1 MAKRICD
8 SLREARENA
17 FLKQIEVSNATSIN
31 NKNISHWENGVASPC
46 LEDAIKLA
54 DLYKVTLDEL
64 VGRKFQNQNRITLSV
79 EEIRLIT
86 NFRILNGAGK
96 QKAIDYID
104 DQTENPKFTQKEKTS
119 SAS

>member
-1 MAKRICD
+1 MSISD
-8 SLREARENA
+8 SIRNARENA
-17 FLKQIEVSNATSIN
+17 DMRQIDVARYLSFN
-31 NKNISHWENGVASPC
+31 NKSISNWENDVSLPC

-54 DLYKVTLDEL
+54 DLYRVTLDEL
-64 VGRKFQNQNRITLSV
+64 VGRKFQNQNRITLTI

-86 NFRILNGAGK
+86 NFRILNEAGK

>member
-1 MAKRICD
+1 MNISD
-8 SLREARENA
+8 SIRNARENA
-17 FLKQIEVSNATSIN
+17 DMRQIDVARELSFN
-31 NKNISHWENGVASPC
+31 NKSISNWENDVSLPC

-64 VGRKFQNQNRITLSV
+64 VGRKFQNQNRITLTI